1 MKKLSIVFVMM
12 VVALSGCRTQYVPI
26 ETVIVEKSDS
36 SDTVEVTDTFYKEK
50 TVVIKEMDSMMAA
63 EYGIKLALSQK
74 AYLVLQKELERERS
88 KDKKVEVKTIIKEK
102 KVEVPVPVERE
113 LSRWESFCLEYGKV
127 MVGATVVL
135 VILVV
140 WLILWLIRLR
150 KRS

>member
-12 VVALSGCRTQYVPI
+12 VAALSGCRTQYVPI

-50 TVVIKEMDSMMAA
+50 TVVVKEMDSMMAA
-63 EYGIKLALSQK
+63 EYGIKLAMTQK

-88 KDKKVEVKTIIKEK
+88 KDKKVEVKTIIREK

>member
-12 VVALSGCRTQYVPI
+12 VAALSGCRTQYVPI

-88 KDKKVEVKTIIKEK
+88 KDKKVEVKTIIREK